1 MHCLTC
7 AQPSTSTFCDSCA
20 TLEYAELIRL
30 FCRRTTSTNPVGMA
44 QTLMAHPRFPVAG
57 QAHHPLVA
65 GILVAAYRNAG
76 GDAVDADIDAAI
88 QRADTIPGGFCA
100 GFGADAAAIACGI
113 AVSVIEGATVKAEHA
128 VARSLAHTLTGQG
141 MLLIANNHG
150 NRCCKRSVFTVLEL
164 ASHFFTAA
172 LGVVLAPPR
181 GRVECAFSAAN
192 KLCNEAD
199 CKFYPVTPPTKVAP
213 RLAVLG

>member
-1 MHCLTC
+1 MTCVTC
-7 AQPSTSTFCDSCA
+7 AQSTTGTFCDTCA
-20 TLEYAELIRL
+20 ELEYRELIRL
-30 FCRRTTSTNPVGMA
+30 SCRRTTSTNPVEMA
-44 QTLMAHPRFPVAG
+44 QIVMAHPRFPVAG

-76 GDAVDADIDAAI
+76 GDAGDTEIDVAI

-150 NRCCKRSVFTVLEL
+150 HRCCKRSVFTVLEL

-172 LGVVLAPPR
+172 MGVTLTPPR

-192 KLCNEAD
+192 KLCNGAD
-199 CKFYPVTPPTKVAP
+199 CKFYPVVPTTRVEP
-213 RLAVLG
+213 RLAVVG

>member
-1 MHCLTC
+1 MSCLAC
-7 AQPSTSTFCDSCA
+7 SQPSATPFCDSCA
-20 TLEYAELIRL
+20 KLDYAELIRRY
-30 FCRRTTSTNPVGMA
+30 CRQTRSTSPVEMA
-44 QTLMAHPRFPVAG
+44 QELMAHPRFPVAG

-65 GILVAAYRNAG
+65 GILVAAHRNAG
-76 GDAVDADIDAAI
+76 GDAGDAELETAI

-113 AVSVIEGATVKAEHA
+113 AVSAIEGATVKAEHA
-128 VARSLAHTLTGQG
+128 VARSLAHSLTGQG

-172 LGVVLAPPR
+172 MRVPLTPPR
-181 GRVECAFSAAN
+181 GRVECAFSAQN
-192 KLCNEAD
+192 KLCNESD
-199 CKFYPVTPPTKVAP
+199 CKFYPAVPPTRIEP
-213 RLAVLG
+213 RLAIVG